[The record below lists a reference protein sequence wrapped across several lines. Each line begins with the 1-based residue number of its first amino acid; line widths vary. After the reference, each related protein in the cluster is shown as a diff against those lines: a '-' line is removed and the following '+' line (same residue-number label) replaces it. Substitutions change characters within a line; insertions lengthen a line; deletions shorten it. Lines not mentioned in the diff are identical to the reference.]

1 MRYILL
7 FTVFASCCSVGIMK
21 SHALKKRC
29 ASLSEFVAF
38 LDFAETLL
46 KTENLPTADI
56 CRLSGFSLFDGTE
69 PVSDAEKFFRS
80 ACDENFS
87 RMCFDPSDGHL
98 LDTFC
103 SEFGKSD
110 GDGQS
115 SLIASVRQSAEK
127 ALENASSEKEKYS
140 RAYAAFGFL
149 AGAALVIILI

>member
-87 RMCFDPSDGHL
+87 RMCFD
-98 LDTFC
+98 
-103 SEFGKSD
+103 
-110 GDGQS
+110 GQS